1 MIMTFLRKRIVVKFF
16 YAIVVLAF
24 VGTIFLVWGA
34 RGRLRGPSRPV
45 IKVDGLVV
53 TAEQFRQALRQEM
66 ERMRRLYG
74 ENYERFISY
83 SDIERETV
91 DKLIQDMLIRLQLRK
106 MGLIAP
112 DAEVKKAIAENPSY
126 LQVYQ
131 ILARA
136 NRAEGYWNS
145 VREELSRRKLQD
157 LLFGIPIVT
166 KTEIEEEYKRRN
178 EKVKLKYLEFSKS
191 DFRDQVKPTDEE
203 IRSYF
208 EEHKERYRKPDEVNI
223 KYIKIDPKE
232 FEDKVEVTEEEIK
245 GYYEA
250 NKETEFK
257 EGEQVKARHILIKVP
272 SGASDEEKKKLREKA
287 EKILKEIKSGADF
300 AEMARKYSEDEATKD
315 KGGDLGWFGRGRMVK
330 EFEDVAFSLKPGQ
343 VSDVVET
350 VYGYHIIKVEDKKP
364 ERIKPLEEVRDEI
377 RGKLAKETAAQLAR
391 ALADELIYDVELQGM
406 EEAAKTAPQRA
417 IEVYSSIVG
426 SEAGDLVKKFE
437 ERIKDWKLEVKTT
450 GFFSR
455 EDATIPT
462 IGSRYTYRRLVEAV
476 FELRKGDTSD
486 VIEIESYGGNVL
498 GYFIA
503 QVIDKRYSRIPPL
516 EEVKGEVESDLKD
529 EKALELAF
537 KAAQELMKEYKPGE
551 SLDDLARRY
560 KGGKELR
567 PKETSLFARST
578 SGYVPGIG
586 IAPEISSAAFSMKL
600 NEVKGPFKAE
610 RGAYI
615 IQLVEK
621 QEADLKK
628 LEEDKAELAR
638 IRRSL
643 IQRKRAELIEEWVN
657 GLRESAKVK
666 VNLPER
672 GAI

>member
-1 MIMTFLRKRIVVKFF
+1 MIMTFLRKKVVVKFF

-34 RGRLRGPSRPV
+34 RGKLRGPSRPV

-53 TAEQFRQALRQEM
+53 TVEQFRQALRQEM

-83 SDIERETV
+83 SDIERGTV
-91 DKLIQDMLIRLQLRK
+91 DKLIQDMLIRLQLRR
-106 MGLIAP
+106 MELIP
-112 DAEVKKAIAENPSY
+112 SDAEVKKAIAENPSY
-126 LQVYQ
+126 LQIYQ
-131 ILARA
+131 MLLQA

-145 VREELSRRKLQD
+145 LKEELSRRKLQD

-166 KTEIEEEYKRRN
+166 KSEVEEEYKRRN
-178 EKVKLKYLEFSKS
+178 EKVKLKYLEFAKS
-191 DFRDQVKPTDEE
+191 DFEDQVKPTDEE
-203 IRSYF
+203 IQSYY
-208 EEHKERYRKPDEVNI
+208 ERHKERYKRPDEVNI

-232 FEDKVEVTEEEIK
+232 FEDKVEVTEAEIRS
-245 GYYEA
+245 YYEA

-257 EGEQVKARHILIKVP
+257 EGEQVKARHILIKIP
-272 SGASDEEKKKLREKA
+272 SSASEEERKRLREKA
-287 EKILKEIKSGADF
+287 ERILKEIKSGADF
-300 AEMARKYSEDEATKD
+300 AEMAKKHSEDEATKD
-315 KGGDLGWFGRGRMVK
+315 KGGDLGWLGRGRMVE
-330 EFEDVAFSLKPGQ
+330 EFEEAAFSLEPGQ
-343 VSDVVET
+343 VSDIVET
-350 VYGYHIIKVEDKKP
+350 PYGYHIIKVEGKRP
-364 ERIKPLEEVRDEI
+364 ERTKPLEEVRDEI
-377 RGKLAKETAAQLAR
+377 KRKLAKETAAQLAKS
-391 ALADELIYDVELQGM
+391 LADELIYDVELQGM
-406 EEAAKTAPQRA
+406 EEAVEAAPQRA
-417 IEVYSSIVG
+417 IEVYSSIVS
-426 SEAGDLVKKFE
+426 SEAGDPVKKFE
-437 ERIKDWKLEVKTT
+437 ERIKGWKLQVKTT

-455 EDATIPT
+455 EGATIPT
-462 IGSRYTYRRLVEAV
+462 IGSRYTYRRLVDAV

-486 VIEIESYGGNVL
+486 VIEIESYSGNVL

-503 QVIDKRYSRIPPL
+503 RVIDKRFSRIPPF
-516 EEVKGEVESDLKD
+516 EEVRGEVERDLR
-529 EKALELAF
+529 EERAAELAF

-551 SLDDLARRY
+551 SLDDLARKY
-560 KGGKELR
+560 KGKELK

-600 NEVKGPFKAE
+600 NEVRGPFKAE

-615 IQLVEK
+615 VQLVEK
-621 QEADLKK
+621 READPKK
-628 LEEDKAELAR
+628 LEEDKAELAK

-657 GLRESAKVK
+657 GLRENAKVK

-672 GAI
+672 ETI